1 MNIVDELK
9 EELEIGTSE
18 ELFGIIPQVSDQCE
32 NIDSIIY
39 TLNKVYKEI
48 QYHVRTLNSLDD
60 INDVASVAKDID
72 WESSD
77 MIVDKELEILRSNIQ
92 LLRMWG
98 QEWKSLTKAILDNI
112 GNKDLLVEN
121 LTNAARLK
129 YEDTKV
135 KTI

>member
-9 EELEIGTSE
+9 KELEISTSE
-18 ELFGIIPQVSDQCE
+18 ELFGIIPQVDNQCG
-32 NIDSIIY
+32 NIDSIIN

-48 QYHVRTLNSLDD
+48 QYHIRTLNSLDD
-60 INDVASVAKDID
+60 ICDVASVAKNID

-77 MIVDKELEILRSNIQ
+77 MIVDNELERLRSNIE

-98 QEWKSLTKAILDNI
+98 QEWKGLAKAILDNI
-112 GNKDLLVEN
+112 DSKDFLVEN
-121 LTNAARLK
+121 LTDAARLK

-135 KTI
+135 KQY